1 MKARWQRKLR
11 AWHNAGMST
20 YDEVAAL
27 FAARG
32 ADCYFGETVST
43 TQHCLQ
49 AALFAQKARAP
60 DALVLA
66 ALLHDVGHLIDA
78 APNDISEWTEDAH
91 HEEVGG
97 RWLAKRFGPEVAEP
111 VRLHVPAKRF
121 LCATDAGY
129 RSKLSPASV
138 VTLKLQGGP
147 MSAAEVAKFA
157 ALPFHR
163 DAIRIR
169 HWDDA
174 GKISGLATLELA
186 DYSDMIERLSL
197 PQ

>member
-1 MKARWQRKLR
+1 
-11 AWHNAGMST
+11 MST

-32 ADCYFGETVST
+32 ANCYFGETVST

-49 AALFAQKARAP
+49 AAFFAQKAGASE
-60 DALVLA
+60 ALVLA
-66 ALLHDVGHLIDA
+66 ALLHDIGHLIDK
-78 APNDISEWTEDAH
+78 APDDISEWTEDAH

-121 LCATDAGY
+121 LCATEAGY
-129 RSKLSPASV
+129 CAKLSSASLL
-138 VTLKLQGGP
+138 TLKLQGGA
-147 MSAAEVAKFA
+147 MSAAEVTQFA
-157 ALPFHR
+157 ALPFQR

-174 GKISGLATLELA
+174 GKIAGLATLELP
-186 DYSDMIERLSL
+186 DYGDMIERLSL

>member
-1 MKARWQRKLR
+1 
-11 AWHNAGMST
+11 MST
-20 YDEVAAL
+20 YDEVLAL
-27 FAARG
+27 FAERG
-32 ADCYFGETVST
+32 ADCYFGESVST

-49 AALFAQKARAP
+49 AAFFAQKAGAS

-66 ALLHDVGHLIDA
+66 ALLHDIGHLIDR
-78 APNDISEWTEDAH
+78 APDDITEWTEDAH
-91 HEEVGG
+91 HEEIGG
-97 RWLAKRFGPEVAEP
+97 RWLARRFGPEVVEP

-121 LCATDAGY
+121 LCATDPGY
-129 RSKLSPASV
+129 CAKLSSASV
-138 VTLKLQGGP
+138 LTLKLQGGA
-147 MSAAEVAKFA
+147 MSAAEAAQFT

-174 GKISGLATLELA
+174 GKISGLATRDLT

-197 PQ
+197 PK